1 MPAANDLA
9 PSAPAELVDIGGG
22 VLAPAAEVAAAASFA
37 ADSLSQNTRTTYASA
52 WKRWREFC
60 AARSFDPYGPRG
72 QIAIYIA
79 HLAEQGAKV
88 ATVSIALCAV
98 CKAYEAKDLPSPR
111 EDRAV
116 KLVYQ
121 GIRRRI
127 GIAPEQ
133 VEAILPHH
141 LRSMVDCLP
150 DDDKAHLRGLR
161 NRAILT
167 LGWVGGMRR
176 SEIVALQ
183 VDDVKEVPEGLTVTI
198 RRSKTDQEG
207 RGRVIAIPY
216 GTWIETCPVRNLKT
230 WLEAAGIDQGPIFRS
245 VTPDGMGVR
254 DWALTDRQLAN
265 IVKQAAKQ
273 AGVEGRFAGH
283 SLRAGLVTSAVRAGK
298 QLRSIQAQTGH
309 KTLEVLYRYVREQEL
324 FKDSPS
330 AGLV

>member
-1 MPAANDLA
+1 MSDNQLA
-9 PSAPAELVDIGGG
+9 RVEIAEG
-22 VLAPAAEVAAAASFA
+22 VLAPVAEVEAAASYA
-37 ADSLSQNTRTTYASA
+37 EDSLARNTKIAYAAAWRKWSA
-52 WKRWREFC
+52 FC
-60 AARSFDPYGPRG
+60 AERGFDPLGPRG
-72 QIAIYIA
+72 QIAIY
-79 HLAEQGAKV
+79 LAWLADSGAKV
-88 ATVSIALCAV
+88 SSIGVALSAI
-98 CKAYEAKDLPSPR
+98 CKAYETATLPSPR

-133 VEAILPHH
+133 VEAVLPNH
-141 LRSMVDCLP
+141 LRAMVDALP
-150 DDDKAHLRGLR
+150 VDDKERLRSLR
-161 NRAILT
+161 NRALLT

-183 VDDVKEVPEGLTVTI
+183 VSDVSEVPEGLTVTI

-207 RGRVIAIPY
+207 KGRTIAIPY
-216 GTWIETCPVRNLKT
+216 GTWLQTCPVRSLRS
-230 WLEAAGIDQGPIFRS
+230 WLEAAGIEDGPLFRT
-245 VTPDGMGVR
+245 VTPDGKGVR
-254 DWALTDRQLAN
+254 PWALTDRQLAN
-265 IVKQAAKQ
+265 VVKQAARR

-298 QLRSIQAQTGH
+298 QIKSIQAQTGH
-309 KTLEVLYRYVREQEL
+309 KTLEVLYRYVREQEM

>member
-1 MPAANDLA
+1 MTNDLTIQEQ
-9 PSAPAELVDIGGG
+9 PDGLVAIDGG
-22 VLAPAAEVAAAASFA
+22 VLAPVAEVQAAASYA
-37 ADSLSQNTRTTYASA
+37 GDSLAQNTKVTYASA
-52 WKRWREFC
+52 WRKWLAFCAEREFE
-60 AARSFDPYGPRG
+60 PYGPRG
-72 QIAIYIA
+72 QIAIY
-79 HLAEQGAKV
+79 LAWLADNSAKV
-88 ATVSIALCAV
+88 STVSIALCAI
-98 CKAYEAKDLPSPR
+98 CKAYENEGLPNPR

-121 GIRRRI
+121 GIRRRV

-133 VEAILPHH
+133 VEAVLPHH

-150 DDDKAHLRGLR
+150 DPIGKERLRALR
-161 NRAILT
+161 NRSLLT
-167 LGWVGGMRR
+167 IGWVGGMRR

-183 VDDVKEVPEGLTVTI
+183 VSDVQRVPEGLRVTI

-216 GTWIETCPVRNLKT
+216 GTWLQTCPVRSLES
-230 WLEAAGIDQGPIFRS
+230 WLAAAGIEEGPLFRT
-245 VTPDGMGVR
+245 VTPDGMGVKP
-254 DWALTDRQLAN
+254 WAITDRQLAN
-265 IVKQAAKQ
+265 VVKQTAKR

-298 QLRSIQAQTGH
+298 QIKSIQAQTGH